1 MRSLSRC
8 GSLNR
13 LHLCRIH
20 DSLWL
25 WSVQHTWLVV
35 GRLVFLLIS
44 VSSFWC
50 YSRLIYFQK
59 GLHNSSLNAG
69 WQQCGKLQ
77 WNVMC
82 NVCVSVGRFPAHS
95 LSLQEKGQKTKQKT
109 EWRHHC
115 QYLIKPEQ
123 MQDSNV
129 CVWITY
135 LKMIIVIPLYTLS
148 FWHFKVFARWV
159 LWVVLWE
166 RQRPGWFF
174 PFWEGRLMLLGS
186 ATATEHVLRLQK

>member
-1 MRSLSRC
+1 MWKFESAYR
-8 GSLNR
+8 R
-13 LHLCRIH
+13 LHLCCIH

-44 VSSFWC
+44 VSSFWS
-50 YSRLIYFQK
+50 YSGLIYFRK

-82 NVCVSVGRFPAHS
+82 NVCASVGRFPAHS
-95 LSLQEKGQKTKQKT
+95 LSLQEKGQKTKQKA

-135 LKMIIVIPLYTLS
+135 LIYTELLAFQGLWKVGLVGGIVGMSWTRLI
-148 FWHFKVFARWV
+148 
-159 LWVVLWE
+159 
-166 RQRPGWFF
+166 F
-174 PFWEGRLMLLGS
+174 PLLGRETDAVGECHCHWACAS
-186 ATATEHVLRLQK
+186 AAEMLVLSK